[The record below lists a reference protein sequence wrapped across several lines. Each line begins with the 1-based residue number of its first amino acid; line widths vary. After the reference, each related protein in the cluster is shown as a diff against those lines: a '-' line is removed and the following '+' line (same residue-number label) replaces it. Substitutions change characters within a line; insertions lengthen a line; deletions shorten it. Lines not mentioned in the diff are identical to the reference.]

1 MSRVVT
7 QCLTPNVTHNSE
19 PKSIMDRTWNLMR
32 SLSEVAKYSIGGNG
46 IDAIRQFLLEPIR
59 SKTITRSCN
68 NMKATS
74 SSHVLCLGFGPN
86 VQCESALESYFNLYT
101 SDGISCLTSKDPLNI
116 RFSDSVLKEVF
127 GSKEV
132 V

>member
-68 NMKATS
+68 NMIWSKRPMRK
-74 SSHVLCLGFGPN
+74 CIRK
-86 VQCESALESYFNLYT
+86 Y
-101 SDGISCLTSKDPLNI
+101 GISCLTSKDPLNI